1 MSWKALV
8 GLCVAVLAVSFGAPL
23 ARLTDAA
30 PLAVAM
36 WRMSL
41 AAGLLLPVAIGGGT
55 LKIPG
60 QHRPARCWPGS
71 SSDFTSASGS
81 RRCG

>member
-1 MSWKALV
+1 LSWRTLA
-8 GLCVAVLAVSFGAPL
+8 GLSLAVVAISFGAPL

-36 WRMSL
+36 WRMTLSAAVLLPL
-41 AAGLLLPVAIGGGT
+41 AAAKGAARVPVRHRPAALLAGLLLGAG
-55 LKIPG
+55 
-60 QHRPARCWPGS
+60 
-71 SSDFTSASGS
+71 SGS